1 MHIECINSNYDVII
15 LFFIN
20 VVKPTITSFTTNPP
34 ESVVG
39 QSITII
45 CVAIARPKP
54 SYTIIHN
61 GRRIVSTDNTY
72 AISRAEWNDTGTYTC
87 NATNAL
93 GNDLEFLNLTVGM
106 IVFIVVCTIF
116 ISQVQ
121 IFQGNLI

>member
-1 MHIECINSNYDVII
+1 M
-15 LFFIN
+15 LFFCVFFSN
-20 VVKPTITSFTTNPP
+20 AVKPTITSFTTNPP

-39 QSITII
+39 QPITII

-72 AISRAEWNDTGTYTC
+72 TISKARWNDTGTYTC

-93 GNDLEFLNLTVGM
+93 GNDLQFLNLTVGK
-106 IVFIVVCTIF
+106 IVFIVIDTIF

-121 IFQGNLI
+121 ISQGNII